1 MHLGKPKL
9 AQDLGLCTACSKNNY
24 SFLLSVGNLCSQCF
38 VRRYG
43 EIILLTDSAEYY
55 GGYNTYEVGRFRK
68 HQSGHAYLTE
78 NYLIFAKEDK
88 DEISKRWEIVISLST
103 VGLTWKSEEE
113 GRKKRMVWEGTTID
127 NFGFGSGFLY
137 KSGDTFHIVVPCVDE
152 DGIFQYPRFGVSVAA
167 SQWATRFTSRL

>member
-1 MHLGKPKL
+1 VISLHGSADRINITIKYIYNIMHLGKPKL

-68 HQSGHAYLTE
+68 HQSGPLH
-78 NYLIFAKEDK
+78 FA
-88 DEISKRWEIVISLST
+88 
-103 VGLTWKSEEE
+103 
-113 GRKKRMVWEGTTID
+113 
-127 NFGFGSGFLY
+127 
-137 KSGDTFHIVVPCVDE
+137 
-152 DGIFQYPRFGVSVAA
+152 
-167 SQWATRFTSRL
+167 